1 MTMKLG
7 TQGERSTSAARL
19 RVYDTAY
26 STHDNEDER
35 GPGPAV
41 MGAKTLTG
49 DKVFDADGGQL
60 GTIEEIML
68 DTRAGRIAYAVM
80 SFGGFLGMGDKLF
93 AVPWDALELDTEH
106 KGFVLRV
113 EKDRLES
120 APGFDKNHWPAMAD
134 PTWAYAIHEYYESK
148 PYWAR

>member
-7 TQGERSTSAARL
+7 TQGERSTSAARM
-19 RVYDTAY
+19 RAAAQTVAQD
-26 STHDNEDER
+26 DDER

-49 DKVFDADGGQL
+49 DTVCDAEGKQL
-60 GTIEEIML
+60 GKIEEIML
-68 DTRAGRIAYAVM
+68 DTRGGRIAYAVM

-93 AVPWDALELDTEH
+93 AVPWDALELDVEN

-113 EKDRLES
+113 EKERLEA

-134 PTWAYAIHEYYESK
+134 PTWAFAIHEYYETK